1 MAKQSVTHHEIAGV
15 IEIHRNKPM
24 VSSLKIA
31 ELFERPHKNVL
42 AAIRRE
48 LADDIS
54 RLKLEPRDYIDARGK
69 SQPVFWLDERQALV
83 VMPFL
88 GGKKSREGQRKLVD
102 AYLYYRDAF
111 KNPPRADLVR
121 GKRDASRVLTDSII
135 DMRSEHGKDTTA
147 VHYMSEQKLCNWA
160 VNGAFK
166 ALDESSLSNE
176 DLELLRLVR
185 ERNAALIAAEID
197 YPERKAR
204 LAQYAIRQRTKLIAT
219 APGDQAL

>member
-31 ELFERPHKNVL
+31 ELFERRHDSVL
-42 AAIRRE
+42 RAIRKVEASNKDLRIRAEMSPDERGRE
-48 LADDIS
+48 
-54 RLKLEPRDYIDARGK
+54 R
-69 SQPVFWLDERQALV
+69 PVYWLDEEASLV
-83 VMPFL
+83 VMPFI
-88 GGKKSREGQRKLVD
+88 GGKHAMEGQRKLVK

-111 KNPPRADLVR
+111 KNPPRTDLVR

-204 LAQYAIRQRTKLIAT
+204 LAQYAIRQRTKLIAP